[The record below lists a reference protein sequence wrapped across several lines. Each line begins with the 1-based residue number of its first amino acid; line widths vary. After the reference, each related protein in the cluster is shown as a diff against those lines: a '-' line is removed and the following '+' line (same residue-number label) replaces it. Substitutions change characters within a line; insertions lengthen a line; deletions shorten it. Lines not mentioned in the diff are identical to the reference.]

1 MKAAIL
7 CAGHG
12 KRLKD
17 YKKQKPFLI
26 FKKEALIDR
35 QIRLL
40 KNKKINKIYVILR
53 KKNLALYN
61 YLKKNYKN
69 IKLVRY
75 NSKNPLDSTLYLNKY
90 LKKNEK
96 ILVINIDAI
105 YSHIDLNYFFKNH
118 KSKSYDMCLWTSK
131 YDEKYNEDAAYIKID
146 KKKIVQYGKKIQKQK
161 FVFGQLRVC
170 SKSILSL
177 KNIIIKKKKFSM
189 SNYINY
195 LIDNNYKIKPYFTK
209 KSTFDID
216 TVREMKNINKYL
228 IFNENF

>member
-1 MKAAIL
+1 
-7 CAGHG
+7 
-12 KRLKD
+12 
-17 YKKQKPFLI
+17 
-26 FKKEALIDR
+26 
-35 QIRLL
+35 
-40 KNKKINKIYVILR
+40 
-53 KKNLALYN
+53 
-61 YLKKNYKN
+61 
-69 IKLVRY
+69 
-75 NSKNPLDSTLYLNKY
+75 
-90 LKKNEK
+90 
-96 ILVINIDAI
+96 
-105 YSHIDLNYFFKNH
+105 
-118 KSKSYDMCLWTSK
+118 MCLWTSK

-177 KNIIIKKKKFSM
+177 KKIIIKKKKFSM

-228 IFNENF
+228 IFNESF